1 MWRVSWNWRNTDCII
16 LVDEELWDW
25 LWLPLSFCFQHV
37 LIQISV
43 ARVNGIHSS
52 TKLQPWMVMPCA
64 VNLDFVGNGY
74 FHQQRAPV
82 IDLYD
87 IWYSEYQLSC
97 MYYMI
102 SYDRFGMSI
111 SKQRP
116 NRRLKLYASRS
127 IWCWL
132 ENLAKALNMSKTF
145 SELTQ
150 MLLIKYSR
158 GKL

>member
-1 MWRVSWNWRNTDCII
+1 MATS
-16 LVDEELWDW
+16 
-25 LWLPLSFCFQHV
+25 
-37 LIQISV
+37 IS
-43 ARVNGIHSS
+43 RE
-52 TKLQPWMVMPCA
+52 P
-64 VNLDFVGNGY
+64 
-74 FHQQRAPV
+74 PV

-158 GKL
+158 GKSSSSTPKNSPSKHHGCNRGELLKLPGVSRSHEPNQYVSCGRRPVDLEEGDKTSRRQGKDSQVWRL

>member
-1 MWRVSWNWRNTDCII
+1 MATS
-16 LVDEELWDW
+16 
-25 LWLPLSFCFQHV
+25 
-37 LIQISV
+37 IS
-43 ARVNGIHSS
+43 RE
-52 TKLQPWMVMPCA
+52 P
-64 VNLDFVGNGY
+64 
-74 FHQQRAPV
+74 PV

-145 SELTQ
+145 SELKQ

-158 GKL
+158 GKSSSSTPKNSPETQSWKQVVFPSIMAATGGELLKLPGFVQVTWAKSICLLWQETCRPGRGG